1 MENNED
7 REPIG
12 VLFDTINY
20 YSIEDLEVFISK
32 LEKNQSLYCL
42 TEAVKS
48 AYRRNAFSIEEA
60 EVISKCL
67 RKLSFNSV
75 KE

>member
-20 YSIEDLEVFISK
+20 YSIEDLEIFISK

-67 RKLSFNSV
+67 RKLSLNNTQ
-75 KE
+75 E